1 MLYHLFQYLE
11 RAGVDIP
18 GMGLMHYLSFRA
30 IMATV
35 ASVLFAMLVG
45 KRIIRNLQ
53 RHQIGD
59 VPRDLGL
66 AGNELKKGVPTM
78 GGIIIILSILAGVL
92 LFCDLTSIY
101 VILLLVSTLWC
112 GALGFADDYL
122 KLKGKKK
129 GKEERDAKKH
139 DGLPEKAKL
148 LGQVIL
154 GFIVALTVW
163 MSPDIV
169 VREKSADPAIEV
181 VTDRSEL
188 DVNTE
193 TAVTSGR
200 YQEEDVVKST
210 KTTIPFVKR
219 HEFDYRWLSPFK
231 GAWGWYAKWAIYV
244 LMIVLV
250 ITACSNGT
258 NLTDGLD
265 GLAAGT
271 SAIVGV
277 VVGILAWLSG
287 NLIDSNYLNIMY
299 IPGAGEVAIFM
310 SAFVGALI
318 GFLWYNSYPAQ
329 VFMGDT
335 GSLTIGGIIG
345 VSAVLI
351 RKELLLPLLC
361 GIFFVESL
369 SVILQRVHFKR
380 TRIKYGQGRRI
391 WTISP
396 LHHHFQAWK
405 VDPVTRQEIIPEG
418 LNYSRPKPN
427 DGHGYHEVKV
437 TLRFWIVQIL
447 LAVSTLALLKIR

>member
-1 MLYHLFQYLE
+1 MIYHLFQYLE
-11 RAGVDIP
+11 NAGIDLP

-30 IMATV
+30 MMATV
-35 ASVLFAMLVG
+35 TAVLFALFAG
-45 KRIIRNLQ
+45 KRIIRLLQ
-53 RHQIGD
+53 RHQIGET
-59 VPRDLGL
+59 VRDLGL
-66 AGNELKKGVPTM
+66 QGQIEKKGTPTM
-78 GGIIIILSILAGVL
+78 GGVIIILGILTGVL
-92 LFCDLTSIY
+92 LFCDLTNIY

-112 GALGFADDYL
+112 GALGFTDDYI
-122 KLKGKKK
+122 KVFKHR
-129 GKEERDAKKH
+129 KE
-139 DGLPEKAKL
+139 GLSEKAKL
-148 LGQVIL
+148 LGQIAL
-154 GFIVALTVW
+154 GFVVGLTVW
-163 MSPDIV
+163 MSPEIV
-169 VREKSADPAIEV
+169 VREKVSDPAIEV
-181 VTDRSEL
+181 ISGRNDR

-193 TAVTSGR
+193 TIVTSGR

-244 LMIVLV
+244 LMIVVV

-277 VVGILAWLSG
+277 VLGILAWLGG

-299 IPGAGEVAIFM
+299 MPGTGEIAIFM

-345 VSAVLI
+345 VCAVLL

-369 SVILQRVHFKR
+369 SVLLQRSYFKVTKR
-380 TRIKYGQGRRI
+380 KYGEGRRI
-391 WTISP
+391 WSMTP
-396 LHHHFQAWK
+396 LHHHYQDKKQVPGQVLIAK
-405 VDPVTRQEIIPEG
+405 PVP
-418 LNYSRPKPN
+418 P
-427 DGHGYHEVKV
+427 HHEAKI
-437 TLRFWIVQIL
+437 TARFWIVQIL